1 MKYIITENRLNDFIN
16 SWLDNEYGNLKKMTF
31 PGHEEIFLSKD
42 GMFKM
47 SYISRTKR
55 LYVKNEIWDF
65 VRDMFNLDNDSTGEL
80 FTKWGN
86 DKFGFRTKLTHR
98 VEQI

>member
-16 SWLDNEYGNLKKMTF
+16 SWLDNEYGDLKKMTF
-31 PGHEEIFLSKD
+31 PGHEEMFLSKD

-47 SYISRTKR
+47 SYISRTKK

-65 VRDMFNLDNDSTGEL
+65 IEEMFNLDNGETSEL
-80 FTKWGN
+80 LTIWGN
-86 DKFGFRTKLTHR
+86 DKFGFRAKLAYR
-98 VEQI
+98 VEKI